1 MKKLAAL
8 FLTVLAINFSLL
20 GQNDSTSTDTKE
32 KIKKGFSWGGVPAI
46 AYDTDV
52 GFKYG
57 AVVNLYSYG
66 DGSHYPDYDHSL
78 YLEWSRTTKG
88 NGINQLIYDSKY
100 LIPNMRVTAEVSYFT
115 EKNLNFYGFNG
126 YKAYYNGNFEDKD
139 HEDYISRMF
148 YRHSRKL
155 FLMKADFQGKL
166 GESKFRWLAGI
177 SFNNNKVDS
186 VDIDKLNEGK
196 SGSDVLPEVPG
207 LYDYYV
213 DWGVISKDMAKGGN
227 NTFLKLGLVYDSRDI
242 EANPGKGIWDEVLL
256 FVGPNA
262 FGYDEF
268 TTSALFAHRQYFTIL
283 PNTLTFAYRL
293 AYQTKLSGNIPFYM
307 LPYYIDSKQTKDG
320 FGGSKT
326 IRGILRNRVQGNG
339 VAFGNFEFR
348 WKAIKTYL
356 FKQNFYIALSAF
368 MDAGRVVDPYD
379 IDLSNVPTNFQF
391 ERLDADGNLSST
403 ETFSRDE
410 WFNHNDE
417 SFHTAFGAGVHFAL
431 NQNFIIAVDYGFA
444 AKEEDGK
451 SGLYINLNWLF

>member
-1 MKKLAAL
+1 MKKLLAL
-8 FLTVLAINFSLL
+8 LTLALMLNSLL
-20 GQNDSTSTDTKE
+20 VAQTDSTGTEKKE
-32 KIKKGFSWGGVPAI
+32 KRKKGFSWGGVPAI

-57 AVVNLYSYG
+57 AVLNLYSYG

-88 NGINQLIYDSKY
+88 NGINQIVYDSKY
-100 LIPNMRVTAEVSYFT
+100 LIPNMRLTAEVSYFT

-126 YKAYYNGNFEDKD
+126 YKAYYNGDFENQD
-139 HEDYISRMF
+139 HEDYVSRMF

-166 GESKFRWLAGI
+166 GGNFRWLAGI
-177 SFNNNKVDS
+177 SFNKNTVDS

-196 SGSDVLPEVPG
+196 SGDDLLPDVPG

-213 DWGVISKDMAKGGN
+213 DWGVISKDQAKGGN
-227 NTFLKLGLVYDSRDI
+227 NTFFKFGLVYDSRDI
-242 EANPGKGIWDEVLL
+242 EANPSKGVWDEIIL
-256 FVGPNA
+256 FVGPKA
-262 FGYDEF
+262 FGYEDF
-268 TTSALFAHRQYFTIL
+268 TTSALFAHREYFTLL

-326 IRGILRNRVQGNG
+326 IRGILRNRVVGNG

-348 WKAIKTYL
+348 WKAIKTFL

-368 MDAGRVVDPYD
+368 MDAGRVVDPYEL
-379 IDLSNVPTNFQF
+379 DLSEVPST
-391 ERLDADGNLSST
+391 LTLSNGIT
-403 ETFSRDE
+403 YTPQE
-410 WFNHNDE
+410 WFNTDDE
-417 SFHTAFGAGVHFAL
+417 SIHASYGMGVHFAL
-431 NQNFIIAVDYGFA
+431 NQNFIVAVDYGRA
-444 AKEEDGK
+444 IKKEDGT
-451 SGLYINLNWLF
+451 SGIYINLNWLF

>member
-1 MKKLAAL
+1 MKKLFTLLTLAL
-8 FLTVLAINFSLL
+8 MLSSLL
-20 GQNDSTSTDTKE
+20 VAQTDSTDTETKE

-88 NGINQLIYDSKY
+88 NGINQIVYDSKY
-100 LIPNMRVTAEVSYFT
+100 LIPNMRLTAEVSYFT

-126 YKAYYNGNFEDKD
+126 YKAYYNSDFEDQD
-139 HEDYISRMF
+139 HEDYVSRMF

-166 GESKFRWLAGI
+166 GGNFRWLAGI
-177 SFNNNKVDS
+177 SFNKNTVDS

-196 SGSDVLPEVPG
+196 SGDDLLPDVPG

-213 DWGVISKDMAKGGN
+213 DWGVISKDQAKGGN
-227 NTFLKLGLVYDSRDI
+227 NTFFKFGLVYDSRDI
-242 EANPGKGIWDEVLL
+242 EANPSKGIWDEVIL
-256 FVGPNA
+256 FVGPKA
-262 FGYDEF
+262 FGYEDF
-268 TTSALFAHRQYFTIL
+268 TTSALFAHRQYFTLL

-320 FGGSKT
+320 FGGAKT
-326 IRGILRNRVQGNG
+326 IRGILRNRVVGNG
-339 VAFGNFEFR
+339 VAFGNLEFR
-348 WKAIKTYL
+348 WKAIKTFL

-368 MDAGRVVDPYD
+368 MDAGRVVDPYEV
-379 IDLSNVPTNFQF
+379 DLSGVPSSIM
-391 ERLDADGNLSST
+391 LDNGLTYNPQ
-403 ETFSRDE
+403 E
-410 WFNHNDE
+410 WFNVDDE
-417 SFHTAFGAGVHFAL
+417 SIHASYGIGVHFAL
-431 NQNFIIAVDYGFA
+431 NQNFIVAVDYGRA
-444 AKEEDGK
+444 IKKEDGT
-451 SGLYINLNWLF
+451 SGIYIGLNWLF